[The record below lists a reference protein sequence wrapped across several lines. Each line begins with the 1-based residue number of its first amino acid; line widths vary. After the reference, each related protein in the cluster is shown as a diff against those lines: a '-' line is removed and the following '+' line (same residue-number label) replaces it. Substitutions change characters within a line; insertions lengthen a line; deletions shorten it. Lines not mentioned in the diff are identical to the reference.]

1 MSDRL
6 AEDVVAWRELTDPS
20 SITPAAAPV
29 SLVRIVPTA
38 LTAVQEHLSRD
49 RMTEHIGLLFGQ
61 VELAADTSPVVTI
74 LIAHP
79 LDAAFASST
88 HVVMQRDDWP
98 SAWRRLSSRGF
109 DQQQLVG
116 WYHSHP
122 GHSIFLSTTDLQ
134 TQALWFRQPWHVA
147 LVFDPVSLDLGAFCG
162 SQGRRTPMLIL
173 DEDTRSFTGL

>member
-6 AEDVVAWRELTDPS
+6 AEDVVAWRELSGSS
-20 SITPAAAPV
+20 SIAPAAAPV

-38 LTAVQEHLSRD
+38 LTAVQEHLNHD

-61 VELAADTSPVVTI
+61 VELASDRSPVVTI

-79 LDAAFASST
+79 LDAASASST
-88 HVVMQRDDWP
+88 HVVMQRDQWP
-98 SAWRRLSSRGF
+98 SVWRRMPSRRF
-109 DQQQLVG
+109 DQQLVG

-122 GHSIFLSTTDLQ
+122 GHSVFLSATDLQ
-134 TQALWFRQPWHVA
+134 TQAQWFRQPWHVA

-162 SQGRRTPMLIL
+162 SQGRKTPMLTL
-173 DEDTRSFTGL
+173 DEDTKSFNGL